1 MSVENIVAFNWIQ
14 ELKTK
19 AEKWIGRTFTSG
31 WENLGNQIELLL
43 SFFENGGQLTDKDI
57 PIKKIII
64 NNILEYPIIGEE
76 YGYEIPPV
84 NSTRVFKYQNTF
96 GIYNLKWS
104 GAYKNGGEYRVYP
117 NWTIIT
123 PNIKEYNDKFSLGGR
138 QYINLQNYTEPEFM
152 LPNQRE
158 HDYRLYIAVN
168 GRFAL
173 YYDRA
178 ANTFNIMKD
187 GVFYKSIF
195 LMPSE
200 IVLGTICDMDGVP
213 LWSNGNLLY
222 SENNIWYL
230 PQPLKAMTYTGHL
243 YLFPLYGRE
252 IWECSL

>member
-1 MSVENIVAFNWIQ
+1 MSVEDIVAFNWIQ

-19 AEKWIGRTFTSG
+19 AEQWVGRKFIPG
-31 WENLGNQIELLL
+31 WENLSNQVELLL
-43 SFFENGGQLTDKDI
+43 SLLANGGQLTDKDI

-64 NNILEYPIIGEE
+64 NNILEYPI
-76 YGYEIPPV
+76 

-96 GIYNLKWS
+96 GIFNLKWS
-104 GAYKNGGEYRVYP
+104 GAGGEYRVFP
-117 NWTIIT
+117 NW
-123 PNIKEYNDKFSLGGR
+123 NIFQPEIESIGSGQFSLGGI
-138 QYINLQNYTEPEFM
+138 QYINFQNYTEPEFM
-152 LPNQRE
+152 PPDQRE

-173 YYDRA
+173 YYDQS

-187 GVFYKSIF
+187 DEFYKSIF

-200 IVLGTICDMDGVP
+200 IVLGTICDMDGIP

-222 SENNIWYL
+222 SANNIWYL
-230 PQPLKAMTYTGHL
+230 PQPLKAMTYTGKL

>member
-31 WENLGNQIELLL
+31 WENLGDQIELLL

-57 PIKKIII
+57 PVKKITI
-64 NNILEYPIIGEE
+64 NNTFQYSTTSGES
-76 YGYEIPPV
+76 GYRYKIS
-84 NSTRVFKYQNTF
+84 STRVFKYQNTF
-96 GIYNLKWS
+96 GIYNVED
-104 GAYKNGGEYRVYP
+104 GYRVFP
-117 NWTIIT
+117 NW
-123 PNIKEYNDKFSLGGR
+123 NIFQPEIESIGSGQFSLGGR
-138 QYINLQNYTEPEFM
+138 QYINFQNYTEPEFM

-173 YYDRA
+173 YYDQS

-187 GVFYKSIF
+187 DEFYKSIF
-195 LMPSE
+195 LMPSDV
-200 IVLGTICDMDGVP
+200 VLGTICDMDGTP